1 MAEVS
6 IIVPVYQVEKYI
18 RQCVDSILAQTFTDF
33 ELILVDDGST
43 DKSGEICDEYA
54 KVDGRVKVIHQTN
67 GGLSSARNSGM
78 DHAKGKY
85 FMFIDSDDFI
95 APNMVECLYKSINE
109 QCADI
114 AVCNFMYYFEKNQHK
129 CFNTNLEFEVLH
141 SEDVFFNRKNERNY
155 GIWTVAWNKLYKKE
169 SLERIRFRIGKY
181 HEDEFWANDIY
192 QLNVRIVAI
201 PECLYYYRQ
210 RDNSITSSKN
220 IARNFDIIEAFQERT
235 SVYLKNLVYANQAYK
250 VLIYSLEYLAEA
262 KELVSNEDEKGRFI
276 QAEKRT
282 RDIAKQI
289 QKSRVSF
296 LQRVSLIFI
305 GLNPC
310 RTFNMGMKF
319 RGLLERF
326 L

>member
-18 RQCVDSILAQTFTDF
+18 RQCVDSILVQTFTDF

-54 KVDGRVKVIHQTN
+54 KADGRVKVIHQTN

-114 AVCNFMYYFEKNQHK
+114 AVCNFMFYYEDEEEKSFHTNIGFEI
-129 CFNTNLEFEVLH
+129 L
-141 SEDVFFNRKNERNY
+141 SGADIFFNRKNERNY
-155 GIWTVAWNKLYKKE
+155 GVWTIACNKLYKSE
-169 SLERIRFRIGKY
+169 TFSTVRFRPGKY

-192 QLNVRIVAI
+192 QMNIKIVAI
-201 PECLYYYRQ
+201 SDCLYYYRQ
-210 RDNSITSSKN
+210 RDNSIMKKKN
-220 IARNFDIIEAFQERT
+220 INRNFDIIDAFQERIN
-235 SVYLKNLVYANQAYK
+235 VYLRYEKYSNQAYK
-250 VLIYSLEYLAEA
+250 VLIYSLEFLEKSRRMISNAE
-262 KELVSNEDEKGRFI
+262 ERYEFI
-276 QAEKRT
+276 QAETHTKEIIKKLKKKRL
-282 RDIAKQI
+282 
-289 QKSRVSF
+289 SRF
-296 LQRVSLIFI
+296 QRLSLFFI
-305 GLNPC
+305 GINPC
-310 RTFNMGMKF
+310 FVFSVGIKF
-319 RGLLERF
+319 RVVLERF

>member
-114 AVCNFMYYFEKNQHK
+114 AVCNFMYYFEENKHK
-129 CFNTNLEFEVLH
+129 CFNTNIEFEILH
-141 SEDVFFNRKNERNY
+141 SEDVFFNRKNERNF

-169 SLERIRFRIGKY
+169 PFERIRFRMGKY

-192 QLNVRIVAI
+192 QLNAKIVAI
-201 PECLYYYRQ
+201 PECLYFYRQ
-210 RDNSITSSKN
+210 RNNSITSSKN
-220 IARNFDIIEAFQERT
+220 NARNFDIIEAFQERT
-235 SVYLKNLVYANQAYK
+235 SVYLKYPVYANQAYK